1 MYTTLKF
8 IGTPLV
14 SVTETPLRVYWDT
27 LRGSLTTIVDKTP
40 QGVFNKETFFNCAG
54 MTKSLATP
62 LVISLFR
69 WHQYWISVNAKYPYW
84 YTSIS
89 NTASSL
95 SG

>member
-40 QGVFNKETFFNCAG
+40 QGVFNKEPFFN
-54 MTKSLATP
+54 
-62 LVISLFR
+62 
-69 WHQYWISVNAKYPYW
+69 SVQCKYNLGILS
-84 YTSIS
+84 SIRDH
-89 NTASSL
+89 
-95 SG
+95 GHKK

>member
-40 QGVFNKETFFNCAG
+40 QGVFNKEPFFNCVWPL
-54 MTKSLATP
+54 TTP
-62 LVISLFR
+62 YKKLF
-69 WHQYWISVNAKYPYW
+69 WVV
-84 YTSIS
+84 
-89 NTASSL
+89 
-95 SG
+95 

>member
-40 QGVFNKETFFNCAG
+40 QRVFNKEPFFNCA
-54 MTKSLATP
+54 AVP
-62 LVISLFR
+62 LVQAVY
-69 WHQYWISVNAKYPYW
+69 H
-84 YTSIS
+84 
-89 NTASSL
+89 
-95 SG
+95 

>member
-40 QGVFNKETFFNCAG
+40 QGVFNKELFFNCVSFQKMYRFANLH
-54 MTKSLATP
+54 KL
-62 LVISLFR
+62 
-69 WHQYWISVNAKYPYW
+69 
-84 YTSIS
+84 
-89 NTASSL
+89 
-95 SG
+95 

>member
-40 QGVFNKETFFNCAG
+40 QGVFNKEPFFNCAA
-54 MTKSLATP
+54 TK
-62 LVISLFR
+62 R
-69 WHQYWISVNAKYPYW
+69 HRNGKQ
-84 YTSIS
+84 
-89 NTASSL
+89 
-95 SG
+95 

>member
-40 QGVFNKETFFNCAG
+40 QGVFNKEPFFNSA
-54 MTKSLATP
+54 L
-62 LVISLFR
+62 
-69 WHQYWISVNAKYPYW
+69 H
-84 YTSIS
+84 
-89 NTASSL
+89 
-95 SG
+95 

>member
-40 QGVFNKETFFNCAG
+40 QGVFNKEPFFNCVN
-54 MTKSLATP
+54 SLQGDL
-62 LVISLFR
+62 LV
-69 WHQYWISVNAKYPYW
+69 AK
-84 YTSIS
+84 
-89 NTASSL
+89 L
-95 SG
+95 STILTGCC